1 MKLRLVSFLCALA
14 VILAV
19 TAAPAAAASTGTVAS
34 EPAVGS
40 LLAPTQPG
48 LSDHVGTGAWGAWGS
63 GSCGSGGGAW
73 GGWGWPWPG
82 GLPASWGAGCDT
94 GDWTTTWRTTTDCVC
109 AGYPGW
115 GSPWG
120 YPWWG
125 MPILLPPPL
134 PPPVPFPGTGLAV
147 FNAGVLGVRIPVLG
161 R

>member
-1 MKLRLVSFLCALA
+1 VKLRLVSVLCALA
-14 VILAV
+14 MVLTVA
-19 TAAPAAAASTGTVAS
+19 AAPAAASTGSVAS
-34 EPAVGS
+34 EPTAGS
-40 LLAPTQPG
+40 LLAPSATG
-48 LSDHVGTGAWGAWGS
+48 LSDHTGTGAFGAWGS
-63 GSCGSGGGAW
+63 GTCAPSGGAW

-94 GDWTTTWRTTTDCVC
+94 ADWSTNWRTSTDCVC

-125 MPILLPPPL
+125 MPILLPPLP